1 MSKKVNL
8 VKLCVGAGT
17 IADLA
22 SRQELSLS
30 NSGKLIHVTRMWPKR
45 KKELLAGGSIYW
57 VFRGLILARQEII
70 GFEEIIRQDKIR
82 RCGLILNT
90 VIYKTKPLNYL
101 PKNKDFGTKVKIR
114 IVLLS
119 KKRKRA

>member
-8 VKLCVGAGT
+8 VKVCVGAGT

-70 GFEEIIRQDKIR
+70 GFEEII
-82 RCGLILNT
+82 LI
-90 VIYKTKPLNYL
+90 
-101 PKNKDFGTKVKIR
+101 D
-114 IVLLS
+114 
-119 KKRKRA
+119 